1 LPGER
6 VKILFLTTVLPGART
21 MGSEVASQALIDAM
35 CAQGAEVLTVGYR
48 RAGAGASQLPN
59 EIAIDARAIETRN
72 AGLTALWWFAGAVA
86 RELPYSAAKYRST
99 AYIAR
104 VRELLAHDD
113 VDAVVVDHAQMAW
126 VLDALPQ
133 RVRVIAVVHNI
144 EHEMYRAFSDE
155 PSRRSWSRWA
165 YRREARLIEAEEGR
179 LSRRADEVWAFTE
192 HDAAFFSKLC
202 PKRVRIMALPG
213 GSNAPEAPLPKSC
226 DVALIGNW
234 SWRANRDALEWFLEK
249 VYPQLPQQISIQVA
263 GKDAQWVTSYG
274 PNLVHCGFVPS
285 AQAFLAQAR
294 VIAIPTQSGGGIQIK
309 TLDAIASGSRIVATP
324 IALRGIDDVPA
335 TVTVAD
341 GAEAFA
347 QSIAAAVHAEQDEVQ
362 STEAGRWSLQRRR
375 NFEATMAA
383 ALWASRPLR
392 WSTFTSAGAQRV
404 MPTRP

>member
-1 LPGER
+1 
-6 VKILFLTTVLPGART
+6 
-21 MGSEVASQALIDAM
+21 
-35 CAQGAEVLTVGYR
+35 
-48 RAGAGASQLPN
+48 
-59 EIAIDARAIETRN
+59 
-72 AGLTALWWFAGAVA
+72 
-86 RELPYSAAKYRST
+86 
-99 AYIAR
+99 
-104 VRELLAHDD
+104 
-113 VDAVVVDHAQMAW
+113 
-126 VLDALPQ
+126 
-133 RVRVIAVVHNI
+133 
-144 EHEMYRAFSDE
+144 
-155 PSRRSWSRWA
+155 
-165 YRREARLIEAEEGR
+165 
-179 LSRRADEVWAFTE
+179 
-192 HDAAFFSKLC
+192 
-202 PKRVRIMALPG
+202 MALPG

-234 SWRANRDALEWFLEK
+234 SWRANRDALEWFLQK
-249 VYPQLPQQISIQVA
+249 VYPRLPQQISIQVA

-324 IALRGIDDVPA
+324 IALRGIDDVPT

-362 STEAGRWSLQRRR
+362 STEASRWSVQRRR

-383 ALWASRPLR
+383 GLWASRSLR
-392 WSTFTSAGAQRV
+392 WSTFTSAGAQSV